1 MNLLSR
7 IRELL
12 SPRER
17 RQAWTL
23 GLLMLF
29 GMALE
34 MLGVGM
40 VIPVVGLL
48 VQENGTAPHPLLAA
62 TLAELGHPDRP
73 TLVVGAMAV
82 LVLIYAGKNFYLAF
96 LYRRQAWF
104 AYGVQASMSERLFAT
119 YLQQPY
125 LFHLQRNSAQLIRNA
140 TTESNLFASHAL
152 MPVMLLATEGM
163 VTAGLV
169 ILLLVFEPLGALL
182 VGGVIGLVALGFFRY
197 TRARIL
203 RWGSERQFHEG
214 RRLQYLQEG
223 LGGVKD
229 ALLLGRAPEFLARY
243 AVHNEGSAQAARH
256 QESLK
261 QMPRLGLE
269 LLAVLALAALV
280 ATMVVRGQSTSSVMP
295 VLALFAATAFRLLPS
310 VNRML
315 GALQTL
321 RYARPVVDT
330 LYQEAQLQRPQAA
343 GAPAAAALALGE
355 RLAVESVVFRYP
367 GAAQAALREVSLT
380 IRRGETVGF
389 IGTSGSGKSTLI
401 DVILGL
407 LPPDSGRVAVDG
419 RDIREQLRSW
429 QDQIGY
435 VPQAIFLTDDTLRRN
450 IAFGLSNE
458 RIDDAAVQSAVRAAQ
473 LETLVSSLPEGLD
486 TPVGER
492 GMRLSGGQRQRIG
505 IARAL
510 YHNPSVL
517 VLDEATSALDIDT
530 EADVMAAITALHG
543 AKTILIVAHRLST
556 VEQCDRIFR
565 FQQGRLVVQGSP
577 NEMLRQQDS
586 AEPGA
591 PA

>member
-23 GLLMLF
+23 SVLMLF

-48 VQENGTAPHPLLAA
+48 VQGDGAAPHPMLAA
-62 TLAELGHPDRP
+62 ALDALGHPDRT
-73 TLVVGAMAV
+73 TLVVGAMAA
-82 LVLIYAGKNFYLAF
+82 LVLIYTAKNLYLAY

-104 AYGVQASMSERLFAT
+104 AYGVQAGMSQRLFST

-152 MPVMLLATEGM
+152 MPVMLLVTEGL
-163 VTAGLV
+163 VATGLV
-169 ILLLVFEPLGALL
+169 LLLLVFEPLGALL

-203 RWGSERQFHEG
+203 RWGGERQFHEG
-214 RRLQYLQEG
+214 KRLQHLQEG

-229 ALLLGRAPEFLARY
+229 ALLLGRAAEFLARY
-243 AVHNEGSAQAARH
+243 AVHNKGSAQAARH

-269 LLAVLALAALV
+269 LLAIAALATLV
-280 ATMVVRGQSTSSVMP
+280 STMVLRGQSTASVMP
-295 VLALFAATAFRLLPS
+295 ILALFAATAFRLLPS

-315 GALQTL
+315 GAMQTL

-330 LYQEAQLQRPQAA
+330 LYQEARLD
-343 GAPAAAALALGE
+343 APADGAASMPAQGPLVL
-355 RLAVESVVFRYP
+355 RSQMDVESVGFRYP
-367 GAAQAALREVSLT
+367 MAAQPALHDIRLT

-407 LPPDSGRVAVDG
+407 LPPDTGRIAVDA
-419 RDIREQLRSW
+419 RDIRNHLRSW

-435 VPQAIFLTDDTLRRN
+435 VPQSIFLTDDSLRRN
-450 IAFGLSNE
+450 IAFGLPNE
-458 RIDDAAVQSAVRAAQ
+458 KIDEAAVQAAVRAAQ
-473 LETLVSSLPEGLD
+473 LESLVASLPEGLD

-492 GMRLSGGQRQRIG
+492 GTRLSGGQRQRIG

-510 YHNPSVL
+510 YHGPSVL
-517 VLDEATSALDIDT
+517 VLDEATSALDVGT
-530 EADVMAAITALHG
+530 EADVMAAITALRG
-543 AKTILIVAHRLST
+543 QKTILIVAHRLST
-556 VEQCDRIFR
+556 VAQCDRIFR
-565 FQQGRLVVQGSP
+565 FDHGRLVAEGTP
-577 NEMLRQQDS
+577 TEMLALQHSDT
-586 AEPGA
+586 
-591 PA
+591 